1 MTLNGSRENSEL
13 ARLAVEKIS
22 EKKTPVVAL
31 VDVAIFEPPAASR
44 GNGRHHCDR
53 DDYDSESPAPSS
65 AAYSS
70 HRPTIHCIDDRA
82 LSSAPLPIFEMKTFP
97 SALTLLLSA
106 LALLLLIAALVTDQI
121 TWTRSDEQ
129 YTRRQEPL
137 LQRTAERRILRGRGL
152 RDPMTVEE
160 KIPGEFELS
169 TVATETMGLSN

>member
-1 MTLNGSRENSEL
+1 
-13 ARLAVEKIS
+13 
-22 EKKTPVVAL
+22 
-31 VDVAIFEPPAASR
+31 
-44 GNGRHHCDR
+44 
-53 DDYDSESPAPSS
+53 
-65 AAYSS
+65 
-70 HRPTIHCIDDRA
+70 
-82 LSSAPLPIFEMKTFP
+82 MKTFP

-121 TWTRSDEQ
+121 IWTRSDEQ

-169 TVATETMGLSN
+169 TVATVTVGLSN